1 MNPSHLPAFI
11 DWLTIERGY
20 SLHTVDCYSRDVT
33 EFFQSIKKEITL
45 DEISREHIG
54 RYISSLYLT
63 NAGSSVARKMSA
75 LRTFFKYCLRQGHL
89 RIDPLTGIAGPKRS
103 RHIPTYLTVDEV
115 FSLLEEPK
123 KKDRFFLRD
132 RAIMELIYSTG
143 IRVSE
148 AVATDLADADFA
160 SELIKIKGKGKKER
174 LVPFGSQAGEA
185 LHQWL
190 PERNQLII
198 DRITRGDEP
207 EREALF
213 LNNRGTRLTVRS
225 VERMVGDYGLRAG
238 IGVRVTPHA
247 LRHSFATH
255 LLEMGMDLRMVQEL
269 LGHASLSTTQQYTHL
284 NLEHLTKVYD
294 DAHPQARKKEEK
306 PG

>member
-1 MNPSHLPAFI
+1 MNASHLPAFT

-20 SLHTVDCYSRDVT
+20 SPHTVECYSRDVI
-33 EFFQSIKKEITL
+33 EFFHSINKETKL
-45 DEISREHIG
+45 KEISREHIG
-54 RYISSLYLT
+54 RYISSLYLM
-63 NAGSSVARKMSA
+63 NSGSSVARKMSA
-75 LRTFFKYCLRQGHL
+75 LRTFFKYCIRQGHIS
-89 RIDPLTGIAGPKRS
+89 IDPLAGIAGPKRS

-132 RAIMELIYSTG
+132 KAIMELIYSTG

-148 AVATDLADADFA
+148 AVATNLVDADFA
-160 SELIKIKGKGKKER
+160 AELIIIKGKGKKER
-174 LVPFGSQAGEA
+174 LVPFGSTACQA
-185 LHQWL
+185 LQLWL
-190 PERNQLII
+190 PARNQLIA

-225 VERMVGDYGLRAG
+225 VERMVAGYGLRAG
-238 IGVRVTPHA
+238 IAVRVTPHA

-294 DAHPQARKKEEK
+294 DAHPQAKKKEE
-306 PG
+306 